1 MTTSQELLGVIEWI
15 KDRYPSA
22 NIYRHWENV
31 HHDFTMIP
39 VSAVQEAAEHHYDEG
54 NKMAP
59 GFPELRKAAIII
71 AGSKGL
77 IDPNSNNCDVR
88 GSHSRNWALSMT
100 DDKGNREAECLDCGA
115 IIIKEAHKLLTVGEA
130 ASVAKGGLGPPAPHD
145 EITDRIAP

>member
-39 VSAVQEAAEHHYDEG
+39 VSTVFEAAQNHYDAG
-54 NKMAP
+54 NKTP
-59 GFPELRKAAIII
+59 PSFSELRKEAARI
-71 AGSKGL
+71 AGAKGL
-77 IDPNSNNCDVR
+77 IDPEANDCDVR
-88 GSHSRNWALSMT
+88 GSHSRNWALSST
-100 DDKGNREAECLDCGA
+100 DDKGNREAMCLDCGS

-130 ASVAKGGLGPPAPHD
+130 AQVAKGGLGSPVPHD
-145 EITDRIAP
+145 ELTDRIAP